1 MAKPTKTLST
11 QALTNDKKLFVQFT
25 APRPS
30 VADRMADGKRLRTT
44 VPRASL
50 AEYKTQKTRKDPV
63 AILETQA
70 KTRLQS
76 LIPVR
81 YARMLTSPFAFLRG
95 TAAVMAQDLSP
106 SPVTGLQ
113 VQLCGDMHVSNFGV
127 FASAERNLVFG
138 INDFD

>member
-1 MAKPTKTLST
+1 MPKATKTKSA
-11 QALTNDKKLFVQFT
+11 QGEPNSKKLFEQFT

-30 VADRMADGKRLRTT
+30 VEDRIAAGKQLRTT

-50 AEYKTQKTRKDPV
+50 AEYKSQTSRKDPV

-70 KTRLQS
+70 KTRLQV

-95 TAAVMAQDLSP
+95 TAAVMAQDLAP
-106 SPVTGLQ
+106 SPASGLQ
-113 VQLCGDMHVSNFGV
+113 VQLCGDMH
-127 FASAERNLVFG
+127 
-138 INDFD
+138 